1 MHSRLDTRDR
11 GAVIPIVALL
21 LPVLM
26 IMTSF
31 AVDLGRQR
39 LLRRDLQANADVIA
53 LDLSRL
59 ADGRTK
65 AEIEEADPAAY
76 VAYVNGSFQRNGMA
90 PVASLAEV
98 RQMVTFGTWD
108 ETLPDPTFDPAGDPP
123 NAVQVSLDGVL
134 DYYFQPGVGE
144 SSRTAI
150 AMRDLVVTPP
160 APAVPYAAGFSIG
173 SYAAALSSANSAMLN
188 ALIGSS
194 LGAGALGYDGLA
206 TTQLSLLDIAAE
218 LGGLTPEQLFD
229 GSVSVE
235 DVLRASSAILRRG
248 DPSSAEADVLDGVLA
263 SQAAVDTVGS
273 VALSDALA
281 VGVGGEEA
289 AAQSSVN
296 LLDLLATSAFLANG
310 SSGVSVPNVNLGPPG
325 MTLQGALTLI
335 QKPVTAFGPIGT
347 TAGTS
352 QFDATLVSTTGTVAL
367 GNFTANAIDS
377 VLPGSK
383 NVLCGLL
390 GLLLPLCGN
399 PSQAVTAELVAT
411 VGLDLAS
418 ARGTI
423 DNILCAG
430 TTEELGVAVDT
441 QLVTTTIGVAVRL
454 RSGTTELGTIQLA
467 ASSTRPGVNGSG
479 VDFQIPPESFDVFK
493 DASPA
498 TGPLLGP
505 TGLNGTGQ
513 LGSLLTS
520 NLSADLNGIVNT
532 ANNAVVT
539 PLASL
544 FGASVASARV
554 AARSVD
560 CAVPEVVGGAQ
571 PGDVRLVA

>member
-1 MHSRLDTRDR
+1 MRPRLHTRDR

-53 LDLSRL
+53 LDLVRL
-59 ADGRTK
+59 ADGVATT
-65 AEIEEADPAAY
+65 AAIEGDPGY
-76 VAYVNGSFQRNGMA
+76 LDYVNGSLERNEME

-98 RQMVTFGTWD
+98 REMVTFGTWD
-108 ETLPDPTFDPAGDPP
+108 DSVPDPTFDPAGDPP
-123 NAVQVSLDGVL
+123 NAVRVSLDGVL

-144 SSRTAI
+144 ATRTAI
-150 AMRDLVVTPP
+150 ALRPVVVTPP
-160 APAVPYAAGFSIG
+160 VPGTPYAAGFSIG
-173 SYAAALSSANSAMLN
+173 SYAAAVSSANSAMLN
-188 ALIGSS
+188 ALIGNS
-194 LGAGALGYDGLA
+194 LGLGALGYDGLA
-206 TTQLSLLDIAAE
+206 TTQVSLLDVAAE
-218 LGGLTPEQLFD
+218 LGGLTPEELFD

-248 DPSSAEADVLDGVLA
+248 NPSSAEANVLDGVLA
-263 SQAAVDTVGS
+263 SQTAVDTLGS
-273 VALSDALA
+273 VALSDVVE
-281 VGVGGEEA
+281 VGAGGEEA

-310 SSGVSVPNVNLGPPG
+310 SSGVSIPNVNLGPPG

-335 QKPVTAFGPIGT
+335 QKPVSTYGPIGKS
-347 TAGTS
+347 ADTS
-352 QFDATLVSTTGTVAL
+352 QLDATLVSTTGTVPL
-367 GNFTANAIDS
+367 GNFTSNTLNS
-377 VLPGSK
+377 VIPGSGSA
-383 NVLCGLL
+383 LCSLL
-390 GLLLPLCGN
+390 SILPLLC
-399 PSQAVTAELVAT
+399 PSSPHPVTAELIAT

-423 DNILCAG
+423 DHILCTDAAQ
-430 TTEELGVAVDT
+430 ELGVTVDT
-441 QLVTTTIGVAVRL
+441 QLVTTTISVAVVL
-454 RSGTTELGTIQLA
+454 RSGSTQLGTIQLA

-479 VDFQIPPESFDVFK
+479 VDFQIPPESLNVFK

-520 NLSADLNGIVNT
+520 NLSANLNGIVNT

-554 AARSVD
+554 AARSID
-560 CAVPEVVGGAQ
+560 CATPEVVGGTQ